1 MRVWLPARQPSGQ
14 SEDTQRGHETALGQT
29 PELAATA
36 AVSRTASQPFV
47 KMVPMITN
55 ASSTR
60 RANAELTAEQLS
72 LLPNDAVTARFRLS
86 RDTRERGL
94 RHVAEIRRM
103 LAERAGSTGSATT
116 GNVQAL
122 RPSHERAA

>member
-1 MRVWLPARQPSGQ
+1 VTLSWDDAIPPTL
-14 SEDTQRGHETALGQT
+14 
-29 PELAATA
+29 
-36 AVSRTASQPFV
+36 SQPFV

-60 RANAELTAEQLS
+60 RANAVLTAEQLS

-103 LAERAGSTGSATT
+103 LAERADSSTNATT

-122 RPSHERAA
+122 RTSHEQAA